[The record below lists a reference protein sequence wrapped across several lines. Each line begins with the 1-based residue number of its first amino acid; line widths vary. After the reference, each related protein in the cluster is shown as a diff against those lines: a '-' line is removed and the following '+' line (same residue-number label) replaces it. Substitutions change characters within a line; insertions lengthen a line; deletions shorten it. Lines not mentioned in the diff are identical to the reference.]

1 MNLMTTITGVVLAG
15 GKARRMGGVDKG
27 LLELNGKP
35 LWQHVA
41 DALMTQLSHVVV
53 NANRHQEIY
62 QASGLKVI
70 EDSLA
75 DYRPSGRNAFSNA
88 AGSW

>member
-1 MNLMTTITGVVLAG
+1 
-15 GKARRMGGVDKG
+15 
-27 LLELNGKP
+27 
-35 LWQHVA
+35 
-41 DALMTQLSHVVV
+41 MTQLSHVVV

-75 DYRPSGRNAFSNA
+75 DYPGPPGRNAFSNA